1 MRVDLLVPSL
11 RFRIRVRSTI
21 YHSSDGWETSEFP
34 PTDQLNGCD
43 DPAAVGLTPYPNL
56 FFLFRSKLRAG
67 SGSCS
72 YGYSRSKCRTC
83 LDCISYERADVGLFR
98 GETI

>member
-21 YHSSDGWETSEFP
+21 YHSSDDWETSEFP

-56 FFLFRSKLRAG
+56 FFLFAPSFARALVAALMAIVDL
-67 SGSCS
+67 
-72 YGYSRSKCRTC
+72 T
-83 LDCISYERADVGLFR
+83 AAPA
-98 GETI
+98 

>member
-43 DPAAVGLTPYPNL
+43 DPAAVGLTP
-56 FFLFRSKLRAG
+56 FRSKLRAG
-67 SGSCS
+67 SGSYS